1 MHRWHSPIAW
11 WFSQI
16 VQWHSWRC
24 HSSSRSLQTHKL
36 VCEKTAACL
45 QVVCNSAL
53 NNLTRYIDRFFA
65 RFLDKVLI
73 RRTKTTVVQLVDFHV
88 RWSFE
93 FLVSLKRKLWNCIRE
108 IFQLIV
114 VSFPK
119 PFLKS
124 VALAQ
129 PLNGRVLLAR
139 TRRQLF
145 PHLPKCSKPPRL
157 SATTKLRI
165 K

>member
-73 RRTKTTVVQLVDFHV
+73 RRTQTTVAQLVDFHV

-93 FLVSLKRKLWNCIRE
+93 FLVPLKRKLWNCTSEFFPTHCGVIPQAVQMIPERVKLVYRGMSFLFV
-108 IFQLIV
+108 IQLYC
-114 VSFPK
+114 
-119 PFLKS
+119 
-124 VALAQ
+124 
-129 PLNGRVLLAR
+129 N
-139 TRRQLF
+139 
-145 PHLPKCSKPPRL
+145 
-157 SATTKLRI
+157 
-165 K
+165 